1 MNFSIATPSF
11 NHSAWLRLCVASVA
25 DQEGVAVE
33 HIVQDGDSTDG
44 TLDWLP
50 ADPRVQAFVE
60 KDEGMYDAINRGWN
74 RATGEILAYLNCDE
88 QYLPGALRAVQ
99 EVFQTQPEA
108 EVVLADTVV
117 VDPAG
122 EYVCHRYALRPLAWH
137 LWVRFAVLTCS
148 VFVRRSVLDR
158 GIHFDPRWRALGD
171 LFWLKELLRQQV
183 RFVVLRRFTSV
194 FTETG
199 GNLALSPG
207 ALRERELK
215 QAMAPAW
222 LRWLT
227 PVIVGHHR
235 WRLWRS
241 GAFSQKPFAYSLYT
255 LASPERRVSRFAA
268 KPTPIWKQR
277 R

>member
-1 MNFSIATPSF
+1 
-11 NHSAWLRLCVASVA
+11 V
-25 DQEGVAVE
+25 
-33 HIVQDGDSTDG
+33 
-44 TLDWLP
+44 
-50 ADPRVQAFVE
+50 
-60 KDEGMYDAINRGWN
+60 
-74 RATGEILAYLNCDE
+74 NCDE

-99 EVFQTQPEA
+99 EVFQTRPEA
-108 EVVLADTVV
+108 EVVLTDTVV
-117 VDPAG
+117 VGPAG
-122 EYVCHRYALRPLAWH
+122 EYVCHRLALRPLAWH

-158 GIHFDPRWRALGD
+158 GIRFDTRWRALGD

-215 QAMAPAW
+215 RAMTPAW
-222 LRWLT
+222 VRWLT
-227 PVIVGHHR
+227 PVIVCHHR
-235 WRLWRS
+235 WRLLRS

-255 LASPERRVSRFAA
+255 LASSERRVSQFAA
-268 KPTPIWKQR
+268 NPTPVWKER